1 MEQLTQQKELLEAD
15 DTRLRTLQEQLRAT
29 TSANGSDLQ
38 DKIKLLQ
45 SELDT
50 ERCEVAKRRTGSL
63 DQDLSLVQEV
73 VACTPDWQPLA
84 QMMTSALESWGELI
98 NSWLNAAALLAQQSI
113 GVQGQETARCEV
125 SVRMSSIVLDAARA
139 IEGLESVE
147 ALERLQGNEGLPDS
161 ETLLRVRVV
170 GVTPRLFGV
179 TDGKAVLYRGA
190 HHG

>member
-63 DQDLSLVQEV
+63 DQHLSLVQEV
-73 VACTPDWQPLA
+73 VACMPDWQPLA
-84 QMMTSALESWGELI
+84 QMMTSALESWGELV

-113 GVQGQETARCEV
+113 GVQGQETGILHLAFY
-125 SVRMSSIVLDAARA
+125 I
-139 IEGLESVE
+139 
-147 ALERLQGNEGLPDS
+147 
-161 ETLLRVRVV
+161 
-170 GVTPRLFGV
+170 
-179 TDGKAVLYRGA
+179 
-190 HHG
+190 